1 MAKQN
6 DKTSKEDK
14 YKDIHH
20 GHRERVR
27 KRFIKEGSLDSFEY
41 HQVLE
46 LLLFYAIKGRDT
58 NKLAHKL
65 INEYG
70 SFHNLLN
77 ARPED
82 IMQRCKVS
90 ETTAVLISIIPHL
103 CRKYLGSSYD
113 KNGTIFMDSYK
124 VITKYFT
131 SLLAGKPFESFYML
145 CLDANKKLNKTVKI
159 SEGNVSSSYIHI
171 DKVIDLALLY
181 KSSFVIIGHNHPAGT
196 TKPSESDI
204 NITNKIKFALET
216 INIALIDHIIICG
229 SFTYSFLR
237 ENVFNISY

>member
-1 MAKQN
+1 MAKQSN
-6 DKTSKEDK
+6 KTSKNDEN
-14 YKDIHH
+14 IHC

-46 LLLFYAIKGRDT
+46 LLLFYAIKSKDT
-58 NKLAHKL
+58 NKLAHKM

-77 ARPED
+77 ASPED
-82 IMQRCKVS
+82 IMKRCKVS
-90 ETTAVLISIIPHL
+90 ETTAVLISLVPHL
-103 CRKYLGSSYD
+103 CRKYLRSSYD
-113 KNGTIFMDSYK
+113 KSGAIFMDSFRT
-124 VITKYFT
+124 ISRYFD

-159 SEGNVSSSYIHI
+159 SEGNINSSYIHI
-171 DKVIDLALLY
+171 EKIIDLALLY

-196 TKPSESDI
+196 TRPSQSDI
-204 NITNKIKFALET
+204 NITKKIKLALET

-229 SFTYSFLR
+229 SVIYSFSR
-237 ENVFNISY
+237 ENLYNMSY